1 MKRRGLIILFILTLT
16 ISLFS
21 DSLKMIKKIEI
32 EIENT
37 KKPSKFLTT
46 FAKNEVIITPFVAIG
61 KDFKI
66 RIYSLRDNTEQI
78 IKKEAPALYEI
89 GELTSVTFIT
99 TFNFED
105 KFWIICGNG
114 KNGDMEINEYIKKD
128 NEYIFNK
135 KLNLGVKSGIV
146 IIDKEL
152 KDRLII
158 SLGVN
163 ESERKIMVVD
173 KNLKWYKELITLRDF
188 SGDLEI
194 AEYKDKLYIFESIP
208 EKSVSSFFGSNSKYI
223 KLKHTFDAKTY
234 KLLKKDEKAFSDM
247 EYYIYIYQ
255 DGKYTYFGN
264 YGGKINIKRY
274 DLESGKVED
283 INMEEIYPL
292 LKEGKIEYS
301 YFVYKNKKVLI
312 EIDEEDIMKL
322 VMGEIIDNNFK
333 IIWKKE
339 LERKE
344 GAFLVKNVKNAL
356 LLDSDLMDNTEIFID
371 EGKNYKVNLETG
383 EITEITDKPIWF
395 FKMRDKYYYGALNKT
410 EKKDGKNYSVFEI
423 YELKIE

>member
-1 MKRRGLIILFILTLT
+1 MKRRGLIVLLMMILT
-16 ISLFS
+16 ISLFA
-21 DSLKMIKKIEI
+21 DNLKMIKRIEL
-32 EIENT
+32 EIENVQ
-37 KKPSKFLTT
+37 KPPKIVTAFT
-46 FAKNEVIITPFVAIG
+46 KNEVVLVPWVASG
-61 KDFKI
+61 KYFEI
-66 RIYSLRDNTEQI
+66 RIYSLKDNTEQI
-78 IKKEAPALYEI
+78 IKKESPALYEL
-89 GELTSVTFIT
+89 GDLRSVTAIT
-99 TFNFED
+99 IFNFDD
-105 KFWIICGNG
+105 KFWIICGNE

-135 KLNLGVKSGIV
+135 KLNLKIKSWAV
-146 IIDKEL
+146 MIDKEL

-173 KNLKWYKELITLRDF
+173 KNLEWHKDLITLNDF
-188 SGDLEI
+188 SGYLET
-194 AEYKDKLYIFESIP
+194 AEYKDKLYIFESTG

-247 EYYIYIYQ
+247 KYYVYIYQ
-255 DGKYTYFGN
+255 DGKYAYFGN

-274 DLESGKVED
+274 NLENGKVED

-301 YFVYKNKKVLI
+301 YFAYKNKKVLI
-312 EIDEEDIMKL
+312 EINEEDIMKL
-322 VMGEIIDNNFK
+322 VMGEIINNKFK
-333 IIWKKE
+333 VIWKKE
-339 LERKE
+339 LEKNGVFFPRTTKSI
-344 GAFLVKNVKNAL
+344 FLL
-356 LLDSDLMDNTEIFID
+356 IPDLPTEI
-371 EGKNYKVNLETG
+371 EEVLYKGKNYKINFETG
-383 EITEITDKPIWF
+383 EITKITDKPIIF
-395 FKMRDKYYYGALNKT
+395 FKMKDKYYGVLNET